1 MANEFNHVF
10 ETPDFR
16 YLPVASETVIEI
28 GDLLYLD
35 DDGVKPASTL
45 EWNGDLAGTQDAFAR
60 LFAGVAL
67 QASAAGEAYA
77 IKVCS
82 AGIFEFACA
91 SATFEVGDPVA
102 PAKQSASNALEN
114 KIVAPASGLGIAFAY
129 RATASQ
135 TRVLVDVHSTAI
147 PSGAGSEQMAVFR
160 AGDGTAIGLSETVAS
175 FEFPKRAL
183 ITRMYLKSDVAP
195 GADKTLSATMT
206 DGANAK
212 SVSISGASLTS
223 GSDKHVD
230 QSYDADDEISVTF
243 GQTAS
248 GSATEATLVVF
259 YRMQ

>member
-16 YLPVASETVIEI
+16 YLPVAAETVIEI

-35 DDGVKPASTL
+35 GDSVKPASEL
-45 EWNGDLAGTQDAFAR
+45 AWNGDLAGTQDAFAR

-67 QASAAGEAYA
+67 QASAVSESYA
-77 IKVCS
+77 IKVCV

-91 SATFEVGDPVA
+91 SATFAVGDPVA

-114 KIVAPASGLGIAFAY
+114 KIVAPATGLGIASAY
-129 RATASQ
+129 RATTSQ
-135 TRVLVDVHSTAI
+135 TRVLADVHSSAI
-147 PSGAGSEQMAVFR
+147 PSGAGSEQMAVFQT
-160 AGDGTAIGLSETVAS
+160 GDGSAIGTSETVAS
-175 FEFPKRAL
+175 FEFPKGAL
-183 ITRMYLKSDVAP
+183 ITRMYLTADQAA
-195 GADKTLSATMT
+195 GADKTLTATIT
-206 DGANAK
+206 DGTNAK
-212 SVSISGASLTS
+212 SVSISGASATS

-243 GQTAS
+243 GQTAD

-259 YRMQ
+259 FRMQ